1 MSNSSNPKFIGQTRR
16 ESIELS
22 IQDQL
27 KDLRVERGLT
37 LEQPLE
43 QAHFSKSALGGYE
56 AEEFTLYP
64 FLRLTIRTALRRLLL
79 QRLRIRIY
87 LICTRRAALL
97 KHAGTI
103 CSRMFLSYTLIFLR
117 YYWSIGAK
125 QPDSFM
131 LRTSFHT
138 SVQNL

>member
-37 LEQPLE
+37 LEQPSE

-87 LICTRRAALL
+87 LYPAR
-97 KHAGTI
+97 HAPRTCTI

-131 LRTSFHT
+131 LWISYT